1 MEKWRKTY
9 NIDTFLD
16 DAWINEYQH
25 RDYSFM
31 IKKTD
36 NNTVQVYVYTD
47 AGETVTLTISLTEPK
62 AKDVIRQLVKDGSLV
77 NTTVDELEAMG
88 ICASKG
94 GRYHTLS
101 LEQEIAYLTA
111 KANNEMISVLS
122 YSVRENKI
130 YEYEHVTRRYTAVYD
145 ADGVLIQDGEIRN
158 IPLSFQFETSTLKSA
173 IEYIKR
179 HNEPRKL

>member
-47 AGETVTLTISLTEPK
+47 AGEIVTLTISLTEPK

-101 LEQEIAYLTA
+101 LEQAIAYLTA
-111 KANNEMISVLS
+111 KAN
-122 YSVRENKI
+122 
-130 YEYEHVTRRYTAVYD
+130 D
-145 ADGVLIQDGEIRN
+145 
-158 IPLSFQFETSTLKSA
+158 
-173 IEYIKR
+173 
-179 HNEPRKL
+179 EPRKLRV